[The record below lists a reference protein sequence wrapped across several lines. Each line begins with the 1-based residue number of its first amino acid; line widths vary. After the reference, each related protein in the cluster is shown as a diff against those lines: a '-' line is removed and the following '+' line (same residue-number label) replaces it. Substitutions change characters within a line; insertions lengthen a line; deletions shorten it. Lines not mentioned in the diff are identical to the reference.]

1 MTIYCH
7 SVDRQEFKGK
17 FDTIEL
23 AKLDCVLSNKL
34 EVGTIYHIGEV
45 VSYEPRDFIG
55 VMDLIEKMHAQA
67 VDEVGEESVG
77 LWPDVTPSKYH
88 ELRELLADFF
98 QKNYPVDFSGV
109 ANVKSFIAGE

>member
-1 MTIYCH
+1 MSLYCH
-7 SVDRQEFKGK
+7 SVDNEKFTGS

-45 VSYEPRDFIG
+45 ITYAPRDFIG
-55 VMDLIEKMHAQA
+55 VMDIIEKMHVQA
-67 VDEVGEESVG
+67 VDQLGQETVG

-88 ELRELLADFF
+88 ELRELLAEFF
-98 QKNYPVDFSGV
+98 QKNYPVDFTGV
-109 ANVKSFIAGE
+109 GNVKSFIAGE